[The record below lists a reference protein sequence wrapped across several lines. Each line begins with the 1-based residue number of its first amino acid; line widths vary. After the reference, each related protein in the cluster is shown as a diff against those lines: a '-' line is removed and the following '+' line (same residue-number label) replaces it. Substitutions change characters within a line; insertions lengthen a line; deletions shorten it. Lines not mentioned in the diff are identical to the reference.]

1 MFDSLSDR
9 IGGVLGKFRGK
20 SKLTDKEVDSTLRE
34 IRLALLEADVHLQ
47 VVKQFTE
54 NLKSKLVGHDVRGG
68 LTPTQEVI
76 KVVQEEIQ
84 ELLGGEREGL
94 RFSPHPPTG
103 IMVVGLQGSGK
114 TTTAAKL
121 ALMMKKEGKWPV
133 LVAADV
139 YRPAAVDQLVTLG
152 KQVGVEVFHGDGDPV
167 GICAAAMKRAREQG
181 MDAVIMDTA
190 GRLHIDDALMLE
202 LERIKERVAPS
213 EVLLVADAMTGQ
225 DAANVAKSFND
236 RLDLTGLVLTK
247 MDGDARGGA
256 ALSIKAITGRPIKF
270 VGVGEKLDQL
280 EPFHPDRMASRI
292 LGMGDVLSLIEKAEK
307 AFSEKEARRLQE
319 RLAKGTFT
327 MEDFRE
333 HLQGLR
339 KMGSMDQIIKMLPG
353 MGGMKDAL
361 KQVQVDDRDIA
372 RMEAIINSMTR
383 QERMRPVIINSSR
396 KRRIAKGS
404 GTSVQGV
411 NRVLKQ
417 YAQMQK
423 LMKSAKKGG
432 KGKLAK
438 KMKSMPLG
446 SDFMNMLKG

>member
-1 MFDSLSDR
+1 MD
-9 IGGVLGKFRGK
+9 
-20 SKLTDKEVDSTLRE
+20 
-34 IRLALLEADVHLQ
+34 
-47 VVKQFTE
+47 
-54 NLKSKLVGHDVRGG
+54 GHD
-68 LTPTQEVI
+68 TVI
-76 KVVQEEIQ
+76 
-84 ELLGGEREGL
+84 L
-94 RFSPHPPTG
+94 
-103 IMVVGLQGSGK
+103 
-114 TTTAAKL
+114 
-121 ALMMKKEGKWPV
+121 
-133 LVAADV
+133 
-139 YRPAAVDQLVTLG
+139 
-152 KQVGVEVFHGDGDPV
+152 
-167 GICAAAMKRAREQG
+167 
-181 MDAVIMDTA
+181 DTA
-190 GRLHIDDALMLE
+190 GRLHVDEALMKE
-202 LERIKERVAPS
+202 LQDIKGVVEPQ
-213 EVLLVADAMTGQ
+213 EILLVADAMTGQ

-417 YAQMQK
+417 YAHMQK